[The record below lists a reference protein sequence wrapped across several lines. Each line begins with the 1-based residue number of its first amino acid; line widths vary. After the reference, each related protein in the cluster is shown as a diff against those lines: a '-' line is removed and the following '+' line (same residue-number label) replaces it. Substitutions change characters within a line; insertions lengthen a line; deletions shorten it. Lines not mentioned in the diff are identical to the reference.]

1 MKRGTQPMIPRRS
14 LAFVLLLFVWMAS
27 AWAAG
32 IGEVTRLVGEADV
45 TRGAAPAQTL
55 RTGDSVQAKDVLRT
69 KKDALLEVTM
79 TDGSRLTLGESSRLE
94 VANYVT
100 GDQPDAL
107 LDLTRGRLRSFVTD
121 VFSSRSESFR
131 VRTPTA
137 VVGVQGTDFALILEA
152 LLARL
157 RVYAGIVVASN
168 VNPQVPDRRVLRA
181 GQSTVIRE
189 NQPPDEPE
197 DFSVAT
203 FGSGGQ
209 ADLYF
214 GGDQGNNP
222 LGLTPTVPSSVPAPP
237 IPSPP
242 GR

>member
-1 MKRGTQPMIPRRS
+1 MATSSRPVIF
-14 LAFVLLLFVWMAS
+14 AFLLFVWTAS

-32 IGEVTRLVGEADV
+32 VGEVTRLVGEADV
-45 TRGAAPAQTL
+45 TRGSAPAQIL
-55 RTGDSVQAKDVLRT
+55 RVGDAVQAKDVLRT
-69 KKDALLEVTM
+69 KKDSLLEVSM

-94 VANYVT
+94 VANYAT

-137 VVGVQGTDFALILEA
+137 VAGVQGTDFQVLFNQSTQVL
-152 LLARL
+152 
-157 RVYAGIVVASN
+157 VFKGSVVASST
-168 VNPQVPDRRVLRA
+168 NPQILERQIVPA
-181 GQSTVIRE
+181 GWSVIVE
-189 NQPPDEPE
+189 KGKAPE
-197 DFSVAT
+197 KPKEFSASG

-209 ADLYF
+209 ANVYF
-214 GGDQGNNP
+214 GGDQGDNP
-222 LGLTPTVPSSVPAPP
+222 LSLTPTLPSSVPVPP
-237 IPSPP
+237 IPNPP

>member
-1 MKRGTQPMIPRRS
+1 MSTSSRPVIF
-14 LAFVLLLFVWMAS
+14 AFLLFVWTAS

-32 IGEVTRLVGEADV
+32 VGEVTRLVGEADV
-45 TRGAAPAQTL
+45 TRGSAPAQIL
-55 RTGDSVQAKDVLRT
+55 RVGDAVQAKDVLRT
-69 KKDALLEVTM
+69 KKDSLLEVSM

-94 VANYVT
+94 VANYAA

-137 VVGVQGTDFALILEA
+137 VAGVQGTDFEVSPNASST
-152 LLARL
+152 
-157 RVYAGIVVASN
+157 VVTVFQGLVVTYNA
-168 VNPQVPDRRVLRA
+168 NPQIPERQIVPA
-181 GQSTVIRE
+181 GWSVVVEKGKAPEKPKEFSTS
-189 NQPPDEPE
+189 N
-197 DFSVAT
+197 

-209 ADLYF
+209 ANVYF
-214 GGDQGNNP
+214 GGDQGNDP
-222 LGLTPTVPSSVPAPP
+222 LGLTPTVESSVPVPP
-237 IPSPP
+237 IPNPP